1 MGRINVTWILN
12 NNFNNMNM
20 RFWSYSR
27 YRNMW
32 SFFFINF
39 VLIHHRLNLAWR
51 SRCRHYLNLE
61 PRWSGCVVCY
71 LLQFYSCLLMIM
83 ICRVFNELTE
93 AEDFLSCKP
102 DKWRPTMEGLQRVWT
117 AWKAMLP
124 KFENLHCSPTLHCS
138 LKSWPKQELIVYF
151 IKFESAK
158 PSFFTP

>member
-1 MGRINVTWILN
+1 
-12 NNFNNMNM
+12 MNM

-27 YRNMW
+27 YRNLW

-39 VLIHHRLNLAWR
+39 VLLHHRLNLAWR

-71 LLQFYSCLLMIM
+71 PLQFYSCLLMIM

-93 AEDFLSCKP
+93 AEDFLSCQP

-138 LKSWPKQELIVYF
+138 LKSWPKQRAHRLLHQIWISETQFIYSINHLLTAYF
-151 IKFESAK
+151 
-158 PSFFTP
+158 FFISRK